1 MSIRRHHA
9 LREYDVK
16 ETPAGKPVVHS
27 LKFVKKNGELV
38 FLPRAIACGLP
49 FDVKSN
55 RMRGFQPV
63 DIYGNNAGHI
73 NPVHIDGLI
82 EWNGL
87 TVTL

>member
-1 MSIRRHHA
+1 M

-16 ETPAGKPVVHS
+16 ETPAGKQIVHS

-38 FLPRAIACGLP
+38 FLPRAIAAGLKI
-49 FDVKSN
+49 DMKTN

-73 NPVHIDGLI
+73 HPVHIDSFV
-82 EWNGL
+82 EWNSQKVKL
-87 TVTL
+87 